1 MNQFTTGARI
11 MSIAGI
17 FGVTMAGL
25 VLFATTANAQT
36 AQQNTTD
43 AALVDRVKDAVVKE
57 LRESGAIDRAVDAGI
72 ALSLHGAIDRLPA
85 CSNRECPTAMNKPSL
100 LHSRVC
106 RVGRRCDNDRHEA
119 AIVTG
124 QISAFSYW
132 LLQAFPAPAKIGLLP
147 SRLCVYLLQRI
158 ERIKHAT

>member
-1 MNQFTTGARI
+1 
-11 MSIAGI
+11 MSITEI
-17 FGVTMAGL
+17 FRATMAGL
-25 VLFATTANAQT
+25 ILFATAANAQT
-36 AQQNTTD
+36 ADGNAAD

-106 RVGRRCDNDRHEA
+106 RVGRRCDNDRHGGGHHDR
-119 AIVTG
+119 TT
-124 QISAFSYW
+124 FSV
-132 LLQAFPAPAKIGLLP
+132 LQLTAPGLPRAGENRIASIETL
-147 SRLCVYLLQRI
+147 RLFI
-158 ERIKHAT
+158 TAN